1 MLRYTI
7 QRILTFIPMLIA
19 ISLLS
24 FVISINAPGDPVERL
39 AKSAESE
46 GSAQEQSGAS
56 KKIKAEL
63 RKKLGLDLPIFYLS
77 IADLSNIDF
86 SQVGETDENTIRKSL
101 DETQFVLK
109 WNTEPTFITDGTVVP
124 LQTLTHDQALTL
136 MATSEWSEPI
146 PVE

>member
-1 MLRYTI
+1 MST
-7 QRILTFIPMLIA
+7 RIADTYA
-19 ISLLS
+19 I
-24 FVISINAPGDPVERL
+24 I
-39 AKSAESE
+39 
-46 GSAQEQSGAS
+46 
-56 KKIKAEL
+56 
-63 RKKLGLDLPIFYLS
+63 S
-77 IADLSNIDF
+77 IADLGNIDF

-124 LQTLTHDQALTL
+124 LQTLTHEEALTL

>member
-1 MLRYTI
+1 MST
-7 QRILTFIPMLIA
+7 RIADTYA
-19 ISLLS
+19 I
-24 FVISINAPGDPVERL
+24 I
-39 AKSAESE
+39 
-46 GSAQEQSGAS
+46 
-56 KKIKAEL
+56 
-63 RKKLGLDLPIFYLS
+63 S

-124 LQTLTHDQALTL
+124 LQTLTHEEALAL
-136 MATSEWSEPI
+136 MATAEWSEPM